1 MKLFKINIEG
11 RENTRSCFAKTF
23 YINVEL
29 IEDII
34 VEPYNIIL
42 RIRNGGKFYLTRED
56 FDRLLK
62 LVDHG

>member
-11 RENTRSCFAKTF
+11 RENTKTF
-23 YINVEL
+23 YINVEF

-34 VEPYNIIL
+34 VKPYNIIL
-42 RIRNGGKFYLTRED
+42 RLSNGGKFYLTEED

>member
-11 RENTRSCFAKTF
+11 SECNRCFSKTF
-23 YINVEL
+23 YINVDF
-29 IEDII
+29 IEDVI
-34 VEPYNIIL
+34 VEHYNIIL
-42 RIRNGGKFYLTRED
+42 RTRGGGQFYLTKED